1 MNSEAAFSAGFGYK
15 DMIGVSQHFTEGSK
29 FLYIAVALPVA
40 VIFND

>member
-29 FLYIAVALPVA
+29 FLYIAAEEYSRE
-40 VIFND
+40 NY